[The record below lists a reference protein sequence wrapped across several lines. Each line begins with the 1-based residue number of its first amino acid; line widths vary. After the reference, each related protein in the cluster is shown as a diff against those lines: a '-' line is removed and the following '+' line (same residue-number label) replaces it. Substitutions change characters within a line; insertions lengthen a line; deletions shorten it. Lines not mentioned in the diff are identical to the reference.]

1 MDLKNMT
8 KEELIKLK
16 DQIYT
21 LYRYCHLD
29 GGVDDHDSYS
39 EFRLLSMRDNEEDKY
54 KKFME
59 KFYQS
64 FIYSI
69 KTLGDKKV
77 NFDELRMNLSVAIF
91 VNNADFNKQEKIQLS
106 DIKENPRVLDD
117 TIWVY
122 FSSFSVFHDGVKS
135 EKSVVNG
142 VSDSSFVLSFAD
154 FKNIFDELSKNY
166 AIEYVPETFEELKE
180 AILSGSGKKIEIPL
194 KFNKT
199 YIDSYSN
206 GVVSK

>member
-21 LYRYCHLD
+21 LYRNCYLHGD
-29 GGVDDHDSYS
+29 VERSTYS
-39 EFRLLSMRDNEEDKY
+39 EFKLLSMRDNDEDKY

-64 FIYSI
+64 FIYAI
-69 KTLGDKKV
+69 KELNNKEI
-77 NFDELRMNLSVAIF
+77 NFDELRMKLNVAIF
-91 VNNADFNKQEKIQLS
+91 VNSDDFNKKEKIKLS
-106 DIKENPRVLDD
+106 DIKENFRVLDD
-117 TIWVY
+117 TLYVS
-122 FSSFSVFHDGVKS
+122 FSSFSVFYDGVMS
-135 EKSVVNG
+135 EKYLVNH
-142 VSDSSFVLSFAD
+142 VLDNDFVLSFAN
-154 FKNIFDELSKNY
+154 FKKIFDELSKNY